1 MLTIEK
7 IEGNSRVGVPVF
19 SAAGKKSNY
28 TILIFQP
35 TYEEKKEMLFR
46 NKEAANSIKEDI
58 THFKDMARLLMK
70 EKVTFSSSHGKGTNH
85 GKSHPD

>member
-19 SAAGKKSNY
+19 SAAGTKSNY
-28 TILIFQP
+28 TILMFQP

-46 NKEAANSIKEDI
+46 NKEAENSLQEDI
-58 THFKDMARLLMK
+58 NHFKNMARLLMK
-70 EKVTFSSSHGKGTNH
+70 EKVTITY
-85 GKSHPD
+85 